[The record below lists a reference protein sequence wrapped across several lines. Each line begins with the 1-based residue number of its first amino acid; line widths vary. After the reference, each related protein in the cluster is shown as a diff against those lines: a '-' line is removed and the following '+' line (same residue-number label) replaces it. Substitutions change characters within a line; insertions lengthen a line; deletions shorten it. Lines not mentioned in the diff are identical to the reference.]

1 MHGHTLLYHFFI
13 LCRFKRKL
21 FIILLGTTITCLI
34 AIYLTQAYRYGSII
48 YSISDEFLNS
58 AQKGSDWTHSG
69 KDVSSKF
76 RRLTNYNEYSK
87 EHAYG
92 YVVALQYSGQQGA
105 GIQALM
111 SLQCW
116 AASFNLPI
124 HILEPI
130 LNGTVFVSIPHERS
144 VNLSNKSLRFSDLFN
159 IQHFNRISES
169 IGYVSVDTG
178 EGFFTSAPMQR
189 CHLCSS
195 KTNFQ
200 EHTSIGTFSKDYL
213 DRGL

>member
-1 MHGHTLLYHFFI
+1 M
-13 LCRFKRKL
+13 
-21 FIILLGTTITCLI
+21 
-34 AIYLTQAYRYGSII
+34 
-48 YSISDEFLNS
+48 NS
-58 AQKGSDWTHSG
+58 AQKGSDWPHSG

-76 RRLTNYNEYSK
+76 RRLANYNEYSK

-92 YVVALQYSGQQGA
+92 YVVALRYSGQQGA

-130 LNGTVFVSIPHERS
+130 LYSTVLVSVPHERS
-144 VNLSNKSLRFSDLFN
+144 VSLSNNSLRFSDLFD

-169 IGYVSVDTG
+169 IGYVSVGTEEDFLTFAPRDAIYVHLEPVPKSLPVSERSAKIIWTGDSECVREECCYQFRSDIEKLKGIAEELLCDT
-178 EGFFTSAPMQR
+178 
-189 CHLCSS
+189 
-195 KTNFQ
+195 N
-200 EHTSIGTFSKDYL
+200 Y
-213 DRGL
+213 